1 MVHLTKLEM
10 GPGPAADMNGESS
23 TAGAGRLPQ
32 WWTVS
37 ILHLCQWLESTPVG
51 AAVRQSIWL
60 FPIVETTHTVGIV
73 LMAGTIAVVDLR
85 LLGVALRREPV
96 SDVLQQVLPW
106 TWAGFVLMFATGA
119 LLVAS
124 EAVKLYSSLFFRIK
138 LALLIVAGVN
148 MLVFH
153 RSRSTPA
160 RAKLAGA
167 LSLTCWIGII
177 AMGRAIGYE
186 TK

>member
-1 MVHLTKLEM
+1 
-10 GPGPAADMNGESS
+10 
-23 TAGAGRLPQ
+23 
-32 WWTVS
+32 
-37 ILHLCQWLESTPVG
+37 
-51 AAVRQSIWL
+51 
-60 FPIVETTHTVGIV
+60 
-73 LMAGTIAVVDLR
+73 MAGTIAVVDLR